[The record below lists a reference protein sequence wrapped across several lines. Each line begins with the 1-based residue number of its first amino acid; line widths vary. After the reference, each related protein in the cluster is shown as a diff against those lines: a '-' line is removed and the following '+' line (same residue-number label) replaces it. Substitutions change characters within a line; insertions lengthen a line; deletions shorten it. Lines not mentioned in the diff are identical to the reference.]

1 MFINEFSLNDR
12 SFKFF
17 GWSKKGK
24 SGFIST
30 MSDVFSMSFF
40 MAFSADK
47 FYGIMG
53 TEKTGTSQKFI
64 HFLHHVLKERT
75 KLISDE
81 VKRLVIVLDN
91 SSIHKTKEA
100 VKFIVYSKIPMIT
113 IPPYEPSL
121 NPVEKFI
128 LAIKSKL
135 RQKKQRGQ

>member
-1 MFINEFSLNDR
+1 MFIDEFSLNDR

-17 GWSKKGK
+17 SWSKKGK

-40 MAFSADK
+40 MAFSADR
-47 FYGIMG
+47 FYCIMG

-100 VKFIVYSKIPMIT
+100 VKFIVDSKIPIIA

-128 LAIKSKL
+128 FSDQIQA
-135 RQKKQRGQ
+135 

>member
-1 MFINEFSLNDR
+1 MFIDEFSLNDR

-17 GWSKKGK
+17 DWSNKGK

-30 MSDVFSMSFF
+30 MSEVFCMSFF
-40 MAFSADK
+40 MAFSADR
-47 FYGIMG
+47 FCGIMG
-53 TEKTGTSQKFI
+53 TEKTGTLQKFI

-100 VKFIVYSKIPMIT
+100 VKFIVDSKIQMIT

-121 NPVEKFI
+121 NPVEKLI